1 MLLINF
7 VARSKIVKFILQDFV
22 VLYYWESCDG
32 SRPKKERSAVRHKWL
47 KVIYM
52 TIKSMSVTLEAQKTF
67 TFKILVAFKS
77 QTKYTDIYQPSTI

>member
-22 VLYYWESCDG
+22 EFYCHRATVNSGFQELQMSGNRVTGEG
-32 SRPKKERSAVRHKWL
+32 QKKSVRSAVGHKWL

-52 TIKSMSVTLEAQKTF
+52 TIKSMSVILEA
-67 TFKILVAFKS
+67 
-77 QTKYTDIYQPSTI
+77 